1 MQHPRF
7 ELQRI
12 SLLGNSMHKRRPG
25 FIVDS
30 SSSATLIRSFR
41 MKRQLAKLPWKVR
54 REKMARDIDPDSG
67 QPFIKI
73 NHPAPGDMVRNPAHV
88 AGYGTA
94 FEGVISL
101 RIRDDHGTVIA
112 EGTAQGGSNGVIGE
126 FKANLEFDRR
136 PNQRLGV
143 VEAFEESASG
153 SGEDLHLDRVPIVF
167 G

>member
-1 MQHPRF
+1 
-7 ELQRI
+7 
-12 SLLGNSMHKRRPG
+12 
-25 FIVDS
+25 
-30 SSSATLIRSFR
+30 
-41 MKRQLAKLPWKVR
+41 
-54 REKMARDIDPDSG
+54 MARDIDADSG
-67 QPFIKI
+67 RPFIKI
-73 NHPAPGDMVRNPAHV
+73 NHPAPGDVVRNPAHV

-101 RIRDDHGTVIA
+101 RIRDDGTVIA
-112 EGTAQGGSNGVIGE
+112 EGSTQGGSMGVIGE
-126 FKANLEFDRR
+126 FKANLQFSRR

>member
-1 MQHPRF
+1 
-7 ELQRI
+7 
-12 SLLGNSMHKRRPG
+12 
-25 FIVDS
+25 
-30 SSSATLIRSFR
+30 
-41 MKRQLAKLPWKVR
+41 MKRQFSELPWKVR

-67 QPFIKI
+67 RPFIKI

-101 RIRDDHGTVIA
+101 RMRDDDGTVIA

-126 FKANLEFDRR
+126 FKANLEFSRT
-136 PNQRLGV
+136 PHQRLGV

-167 G
+167 S